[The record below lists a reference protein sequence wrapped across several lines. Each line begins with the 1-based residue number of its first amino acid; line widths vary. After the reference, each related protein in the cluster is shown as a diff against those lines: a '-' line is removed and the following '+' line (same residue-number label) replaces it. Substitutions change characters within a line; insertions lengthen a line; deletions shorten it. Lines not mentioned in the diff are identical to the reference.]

1 MRDITPR
8 YVPALGLPALTRF
21 YDTVLALTM
30 RERRWRRLLR
40 DRIAAHLGS
49 GGRIVDVGAGTGT
62 LAIALAALRPDAQ
75 VIAVDGDSE
84 VLRLAR
90 RKPGAERVS
99 WRRGLAGGLDLE
111 DGSAEAIVMSLLL
124 HHLDPDSKR
133 RALLDARRVLAGG
146 GRLHVADWGRPHDLV
161 MRAAFSIVQLSD
173 GIDGTYDHAAGRLPE
188 FIAEAGFHHV
198 ERYQRLRT
206 CFGSLE
212 LLEALNVDRDRPGYR
227 GASTHGD

>member
-1 MRDITPR
+1 MRDVGPR

-30 RERRWRRLLR
+30 RERRWRPLLR
-40 DRIAAHLGS
+40 DRIAARLGS
-49 GGRIVDVGAGTGT
+49 GGRVVDVGAGTGT

-111 DGSAEAIVMSLLL
+111 DGSAEAVVCRCSCTTSIRTPSV
-124 HHLDPDSKR
+124 
-133 RALLDARRVLAGG
+133 ARC
-146 GRLHVADWGRPHDLV
+146 WT
-161 MRAAFSIVQLSD
+161 RAACSPAV
-173 GIDGTYDHAAGRLPE
+173 
-188 FIAEAGFHHV
+188 
-198 ERYQRLRT
+198 
-206 CFGSLE
+206 
-212 LLEALNVDRDRPGYR
+212 
-227 GASTHGD
+227 GASMWRTGASRTIS

>member
-1 MRDITPR
+1 MRDVGPR
-8 YVPALGLPALTRF
+8 YVPALGLPSLTRF

-30 RERRWRRLLR
+30 RERRWRPLLR

-146 GRLHVADWGRPHDLV
+146 GRLHVADWGKPHDLV
-161 MRAAFSIVQLSD
+161 MRATFSIVQLSD

-188 FIAEAGFHHV
+188 SIAEAGFHHV
-198 ERYQRLRT
+198 ERYQRLRR

-212 LLEALNVDRDRPGYR
+212 LLEACR
-227 GASTHGD
+227 